1 MRKSKLNGGLRADD
15 VTVEDVMRLFQDVD
29 AETVL
34 AILELRP
41 SIADLEEAA
50 LRLIGDDEAVGR
62 RQATGTVA
70 RILDLVEPDQ
80 EQRPAIASPNQV

>member
-15 VTVEDVMRLFQDVD
+15 VTVEDVMRLFQEVD

-62 RQATGTVA
+62 RQATGAVA

-80 EQRPAIASPNQV
+80 EQPLPVANPNRV